1 MNPER
6 VFLRSPIRLSAVL
19 SAVLF
24 CGMPAAASEANEDV
38 DTARYESPERSAG
51 GLDTL
56 RGSFEEGGTWSLLT
70 ENLRWAVD
78 IAGRVNASENSGYTN
93 QEFFG
98 IDLLKTVSTEK
109 RDIGTLIVQLYA
121 DFHSDPPPIR
131 KSWDFKVRMLNFN
144 YFVSPQGGLNLRIGH
159 MLIPYGLNIP
169 SETNGTLRQFGT
181 PATIGHKV
189 DWGTAVNGTLSNFV
203 YEVALSRGSGL
214 DYDSRRKPY
223 LVSGRIGTPIE
234 RPLVLGASGL
244 HGKVYKNGEFTERTR
259 IGIDSRWQGGPIDAL
274 AEVSIGRDD
283 ELAGTL
289 KVAQSKT
296 DFVSAFLDLSWRSPA
311 EALLIY
317 AQGNLTM
324 NRLTAGSG
332 IPWTKESYL
341 RIGSQLALAR
351 HYWISAEY
359 RHELTST
366 GKPDLVRIQ
375 LRYRFF

>member
-1 MNPER
+1 
-6 VFLRSPIRLSAVL
+6 VLCAVL
-19 SAVLF
+19 VG
-24 CGMPAAASEANEDV
+24 GMPAMASESDEDV
-38 DTARYESPERSAG
+38 DTARYKSPERSAG

-56 RGSFEEGGTWSLLT
+56 RGSFEESDGWSLLT
-70 ENLRWAVD
+70 DNLRWAVD
-78 IAGRVNASENSGYTN
+78 IAGRVNSREDKGYTN

-109 RDIGTLIVQLYA
+109 RDIGTLSVQLYA
-121 DFHSDPPPIR
+121 DFHSDPPAIR

-169 SETNGTLRQFGT
+169 SETNGTLRQFDT

-214 DYDSRRKPY
+214 DYDSRRNPY
-223 LVSGRIGTPIE
+223 LVSGRIGTPVE
-234 RPLVLGASGL
+234 RPFVLGASGL
-244 HGKVYKNGEFTERTR
+244 HGKVYKNGELTERTR
-259 IGIDSRWQGGPIDAL
+259 IGIDSRWQGGPIEAL

-283 ELAGTL
+283 ELAGKL
-289 KVAQSKT
+289 EVAQSKK
-296 DFVSAFLDLSWRSPA
+296 DVVSAFLDLSWRSPS
-311 EALLIY
+311 EALLLY
-317 AQGNLTM
+317 AQGHLTM
-324 NRLTAGSG
+324 NRLTAGSDG
-332 IPWTKESYL
+332 VWDTTHEMT
-341 RIGSQLALAR
+341 IGAQLALAQ
-351 HYWISAEY
+351 HYWISADY

-366 GKPDLVRIQ
+366 GKPDLVRVQ